1 MVRSHGLSSL
11 NMALASGG
19 VRTWLFQYAEVGT
32 GESLY
37 RRGSVAIVLLP
48 VGKSRNPEDDQV
60 IDGFPLYKQHPL
72 KKCGSE
78 LHHRYTDL
86 KKASIVS
93 EVRKIQSRRDE
104 VILA

>member
-1 MVRSHGLSSL
+1 MVRAHALSSL

-37 RRGSVAIVLLP
+37 RRGSVATVLLP

-86 KKASIVS
+86 KNASIVT